1 MIINQNILN
10 IVVLRILLKF
20 NLIKRK
26 IIFIHSYREYERTGN
41 GFMQNQDKAHEQA
54 VQSIPQKGFFGHP
67 KGLGVLFFVEFW
79 ERFSYYGMRALLIF
93 YMYFAIK
100 DGGLGMDKGTAQSI
114 MAVYGALIYMTSV
127 LGGWISDRITGTRA
141 ATFYGGVLIII
152 GHIFLSLPLD
162 IIGLFIS
169 MFFIIVGSG
178 LMKPSISNIVG
189 RLYPDRDTRIDA
201 GFVIFYMSVN
211 LGGLISPIILD
222 RFVHTGNFHGGFLIA
237 AIGMALGLVWYIFF
251 NKRNLGQIGSKP
263 TNPLNKSEKKKYSIL
278 FAAIIVIIAAVLL
291 ITGLTGTLS
300 FNLVSTTVLILGVA
314 LPIIYFTIMIRSKE
328 ITDDERSRVIAFIPL
343 FILGVIFWSI
353 QEQGANVLNL
363 FAFESSDMKLN
374 IFGWKADFGPTL
386 FQSINPLFIVLLAPV
401 ISLIWAKMAR
411 RQPSIATKFVL
422 GAILAGASYIM
433 IGSIGHSAGGTDIS
447 VNWIILSYIICVIGE
462 LCLSPTGNSAAVKLA
477 PKAFNTQMMSLWLL
491 TNACAQAING
501 TLVKLIE
508 PLGYKN
514 YFLFLGSIAIV
525 VSLIV
530 LAFVPKIIKGM
541 RGIK

>member
-1 MIINQNILN
+1 M
-10 IVVLRILLKF
+10 
-20 NLIKRK
+20 
-26 IIFIHSYREYERTGN
+26 
-41 GFMQNQDKAHEQA
+41 QDKYIAQDSA
-54 VQSIPQKGFFGHP
+54 VESIPQKGFFGHP

-100 DGGLGMDKGTAQSI
+100 DGGLGMDKGTAQSV

-162 IIGLFIS
+162 IVGLFIS

-189 RLYPDRDTRIDA
+189 RLYPENDTRIDA

-211 LGGLISPIILD
+211 LGGLISPLILNQ
-222 RFVHTGNFHGGFLIA
+222 FVNTGNFHAGFLIA
-237 AIGMALGLVWYIFF
+237 AVGMALGLAWYMIF
-251 NKRNLGQIGSKP
+251 NKKNIGNVGTKP
-263 TNPLNKSEKKKYSIL
+263 TNPLNQSEKKKYALIFIVAIL
-278 FAAIIVIIAAVLL
+278 IIAAVFV
-291 ITGLTGTLS
+291 ITALTGTLS
-300 FNLVSTTVLILGVA
+300 FNIVSTTVLILGVA
-314 LPIIYFTIMIRSKE
+314 LPIIYFTIMIRSKDV
-328 ITDDERSRVIAFIPL
+328 TDDERSRVISFIPL
-343 FILGVIFWSI
+343 FLLGVVFWSI

-374 IFGWKADFGPTL
+374 LFGWKTDFGPAL

-411 RQPSIATKFVL
+411 RQPSLATKFVL
-422 GAILAGASYIM
+422 GASLAGASYIM
-433 IGSIGHSAGGTDIS
+433 IGLLGHTSGNNLS
-447 VNWIILSYIICVIGE
+447 VNWVILSYIICVIGE

-508 PLGYKN
+508 PLGHKN
-514 YFLFLGSIAIV
+514 YFLLLGGIAIV
-525 VSLIV
+525 VSLVI
-530 LAFVPKIIKGM
+530 LAFVPKIVKGM

>member
-1 MIINQNILN
+1 
-10 IVVLRILLKF
+10 
-20 NLIKRK
+20 
-26 IIFIHSYREYERTGN
+26 
-41 GFMQNQDKAHEQA
+41 MQNQDKTHDQA
-54 VQSIPQKGFFGHP
+54 VQSVPQKGFFGHP

-100 DGGLGMDKGTAQSI
+100 DGGLDMDKGTAQSV
-114 MAVYGALIYMTSV
+114 MAVYGSLIYMTSV
-127 LGGWISDRITGTRA
+127 LGGWISDRITGTRS

-162 IIGLFIS
+162 IVGLFIS

-189 RLYPDRDTRIDA
+189 RLYPENDTRMDA

-211 LGGLISPIILD
+211 LGGLLSPLILD
-222 RFVHTGNFHGGFLIA
+222 QFVKSGDFHAGFLIA
-237 AIGMALGLVWYIFF
+237 AVGMALGLIWYMIF
-251 NKRNLGQIGSKP
+251 NKKNIGNVGTKP
-263 TNPLNKSEKKKYSIL
+263 TNPLNQSEKKKYGLI
-278 FAAIIVIIAAVLL
+278 FAAATVVIAAVLI

-300 FNLVSTTVLILGVA
+300 FNIVSITVLILGVA

-328 ITDDERSRVIAFIPL
+328 VTSDERSRVIAFIPL
-343 FILGVIFWSI
+343 FILGVVFWSI
-353 QEQGANVLNL
+353 QEQGANVLNI
-363 FAFESSDMKLN
+363 FALESSDMSLN
-374 IFGWKADFGPTL
+374 IFGWTTDFGPTW

-401 ISLIWAKMAR
+401 LSIIWAKMAR
-411 RQPSIATKFVL
+411 RQPSLATKFVL
-422 GAILAGASYIM
+422 GAFLAGASYIM
-433 IGSIGHSAGGTDIS
+433 IGLIGISSGGAMIS
-447 VNWIILSYIICVIGE
+447 VNWIILSYVICVIGE

-514 YFLFLGSIAIV
+514 YFLFLGIIAII
-525 VSLIV
+525 VSLII

-541 RGIK
+541 RGVK